1 MKIEVYYLYK
11 MDQSKLTKAEWCS
24 IEVPLPPTEQRIIE
38 FLGKASHTPD
48 KIEHSVITLLDYLK
62 LPQNAA
68 VDLFL
73 CHKYFALE
81 MKKLKFK
88 LPPKEQIKLK
98 KADQIRLN
106 TNVEQIPTTLYD
118 CILLDICKLT
128 LTNPDHYY
136 TLYQLF
142 SYNIPNLNIYIK
154 QCIQELL
161 QSHVFPL
168 QKLVFNS
175 VVILENNSYLY
186 KYKPLQLYEHQKQLF
201 RICAQPH
208 AKLILYTAQTGQGKT
223 LSPLGA
229 CNFYDAV
236 IFMCAHRH
244 IALALARAAIAVKK
258 KIATAFGAK
267 SKEDV
272 KLHYYAV
279 TKCTRDK
286 RNGKI
291 KQVDNSEGHKV
302 EMIICD
308 IDSFVH
314 AKEYMLQYKQGNKMM
329 VWLDEPTIT
338 LDYENH
344 PLHELYHKNWQSNTE
359 ITTVVLSSATLPADM
374 DTTIASFK
382 SKFVDAQI
390 YTVSSYDTSKT
401 VQLLNAENQIEMP
414 HYHCPTYVELQKCI
428 VFLESKRLIMK
439 YIDLRAIVQFLQ
451 RHTSNVDFSYFKSVQ
466 DVSIENIK
474 RFYIHVLKTFTE
486 DSWSTVYKAELASRI
501 SLTPTIE
508 FCTKDAHTL
517 EHGPTI
523 YITSDVDNVA
533 KYCIKTAS
541 IPDSVLSTILKNLGH
556 NAVISD
562 KITQLEKDLEDAN
575 SKEEDKEK
583 KMLKN
588 QLTPEVKAIQNK
600 ITELHEQILPMV
612 LPDEFIPNKKAHLI
626 KYGHL
631 DKLETAFS
639 SNIDPTTA
647 KEILSLDID
656 NKWKLLLLMG
666 IGVFAKHTNSKYM
679 EIMKQLATQQY
690 LFMIIADSD
699 YIYGTNYLFCQGYI
713 GNGMQLTPE
722 KIIQAIG
729 RIGRGQQGQQNSIR
743 FRNIH
748 DVQLLFLPQEH
759 NPEVDNI
766 KKIYS

>member
-1 MKIEVYYLYK
+1 
-11 MDQSKLTKAEWCS
+11 MDQTKLTKSEWCS
-24 IEVPLPPTEQRIIE
+24 IEIPLPSAEQRIIE

-48 KIEHSVITLLDYLK
+48 LIDHSLITLLDYLK
-62 LPQNAA
+62 LPQNTS

-73 CHKYFALE
+73 CHKYFATIF
-81 MKKLKFK
+81 KKLNFK

-106 TNVEQIPTTLYD
+106 TSTDQIPSTLYE
-118 CILLDICKLT
+118 CILLDICKLAT
-128 LTNPDHYY
+128 TTPHHYY
-136 TLYQLF
+136 TLHVLF
-142 SYNIPNLNIYIK
+142 SYQLPNLNIYLK
-154 QCIQELL
+154 QCIQQMLDA
-161 QSHVFPL
+161 HKFPL
-168 QKLVFNS
+168 QALVLNS
-175 VVILENNSYLY
+175 VDILENNPYIY

-201 RICAQPH
+201 RICALPTP
-208 AKLILYTAQTGQGKT
+208 KLILYTAQTGQGKT
-223 LSPLGA
+223 LSPIGA
-229 CNFYDAV
+229 SNFYDAV

-267 SKEDV
+267 SKEDI

-279 TKCTRDK
+279 TKCVRDK

-302 EMIICD
+302 EMLICD
-308 IDSFVH
+308 IESFIH
-314 AKEYMLQYKQGNKMM
+314 AKEYMLQFKQGNKMM

-338 LDYENH
+338 LDYDDH
-344 PLHELYHKNWQSNTE
+344 PLHTVYKQNWQSNKE
-359 ITTVVLSSATLPADM
+359 ISTVVLSSATLPADM
-374 DTTIASFK
+374 ETTIQSFK
-382 SKFVDAQI
+382 NTFDGAEV

-401 VQLLNAENQIEMP
+401 VQLLNTENQIEMP
-414 HYHCPTYVELQKCI
+414 HYHCPTYTELQKCI
-428 VFLESKRLIMK
+428 EFLLTKRLVMK
-439 YIDLRAIVQFLQ
+439 YIDLHAIVLFLT
-451 RHTSNVDFSYFKSVQ
+451 RHSPDFSYFKNVQ
-466 DVSIENIK
+466 DISIENIK
-474 RFYIHVLKTFTE
+474 RFYIHVLQSFTE
-486 DSWSTVYKAELASRI
+486 EKWATVYQSEIHQKIVLPA
-501 SLTPTIE
+501 TIE

-517 EHGPTI
+517 ENGPSI
-523 YITSDVDNVA
+523 FITQDVDNIA

-541 IPDSVLSTILKNLGH
+541 IPDTVLSTILKNLGH
-556 NAVISD
+556 NEIISD

-583 KMLKN
+583 KMMKN
-588 QLTPEVKAIQNK
+588 QLTPEVRAIQQK
-600 ITELHEQILPMV
+600 LSELHDQILPMV
-612 LPDEFIPNKKAHLI
+612 LPDEFIPNKKAHLM
-626 KYGHL
+626 KYDHV
-631 DKLETAFS
+631 DKLNTVFS
-639 SNIDPTTA
+639 SNIDPSTA

-679 EIMKQLATQQY
+679 EIMKQLATDQY

-699 YIYGTNYLFCQGYI
+699 YIYGTNYPFCQGYI

-729 RIGRGQQGQQNSIR
+729 RIGRGQQGQKNSIR
-743 FRNIH
+743 FRNVR
-748 DVQLLFLPQEH
+748 DVQLLFLPQSH

-766 KKIYS
+766 KKIYC

>member
-1 MKIEVYYLYK
+1 
-11 MDQSKLTKAEWCS
+11 MDQTKLTKSEWCS
-24 IEVPLPPTEQRIIE
+24 IEVPLPANEQRIIE
-38 FLGKASHTPD
+38 FLGKASHAPD
-48 KIEHSVITLLDYLK
+48 QIEHSLITILDYLK
-62 LPQNAA
+62 LPQNSAI
-68 VDLFL
+68 DLFL
-73 CHKYFALE
+73 CHKYFASQ
-81 MKKLKFK
+81 LKNLKYK
-88 LPPKEQIKLK
+88 LPAKEQIKLK

-106 TNVEQIPTTLYD
+106 TSTEQIPPTLYE
-118 CILLDICKLT
+118 CILLDICKLCI
-128 LTNPDHYY
+128 TNPHHYY

-142 SYNIPNLNIYIK
+142 SYQIPNVNSYVK
-154 QCIQELL
+154 DCIQQLL
-161 QSHVFPL
+161 DSHVFNL
-168 QKLVFNS
+168 KDIVINS
-175 VVILENNSYLY
+175 VTILENNSYLY

-201 RICAQPH
+201 RVCAYTHP
-208 AKLILYTAQTGQGKT
+208 KLILYTAQTGQGKT
-223 LSPLGA
+223 LSPIGA
-229 CNFYDAV
+229 SNFYDSI

-244 IALALARAAIAVKK
+244 IALSLARAAIAVKK

-267 SKEDV
+267 SKEDI

-291 KQVDNSEGHKV
+291 KQVDNSEGNKV
-302 EMIICD
+302 EMMICD
-308 IDSFVH
+308 IESFVH
-314 AKEYMLQYKQGNKMM
+314 AKEYMLQFKQGNRMM

-338 LDYENH
+338 LDYEDH
-344 PLHELYHKNWQSNTE
+344 PLHSLYSQNWKSNTE
-359 ITTVVLSSATLPADM
+359 ITTVVLSSATLPSDIQ
-374 DTTIASFK
+374 TTIDSFK
-382 SKFVDAQI
+382 RTFSDAEI

-401 VQLLNAENQIEMP
+401 VQLLNTENQIEMP
-414 HYHCPTYVELQKCI
+414 HYHCKTYQELQKCI
-428 VFLESKRLIMK
+428 TFLESKRLLMK
-439 YIDLRAIVQFLQ
+439 YIDLHAIVQFVQ
-451 RHTSNVDFSYFKSVQ
+451 RHSVDFSYFKTVQ

-474 RFYIHVLKTFTE
+474 RFYIHVLRTFTE
-486 DSWSTVYKAELASRI
+486 ESWPTVYKAELLQRI
-501 SLTPTIE
+501 SLQPTIE

-523 YITSDVDNVA
+523 YITNDVDNVS

-541 IPDSVLSTILKNLGH
+541 IPDTVLSTILKNLGH
-556 NAVISD
+556 NANISE

-588 QLTPEVKAIQNK
+588 QLTPEVRAIQNK
-600 ITELHEQILPMV
+600 LSELYEQILPMV
-612 LPDEFIPNKKAHLI
+612 LPDEFIPNKKSHLL
-626 KYGHL
+626 KYGHV
-631 DKLETAFS
+631 DKLNTVFS
-639 SNIDPTTA
+639 SNIDPSTA

-679 EIMKQLATQQY
+679 EIMKELATQQY

-699 YIYGTNYLFCQGYI
+699 YIYGTNYMFCQGYI

-729 RIGRGQQGQQNSIR
+729 RVGRGQQGQQNSIR

-748 DVQLLFLPQEH
+748 DIELLFLPQSY
-759 NPEVDNI
+759 NPEVENF

>member
-1 MKIEVYYLYK
+1 
-11 MDQSKLTKAEWCS
+11 MDQTKLTKSEWCS
-24 IEVPLPPTEQRIIE
+24 IEVPLPPSEQRIIE

-48 KIEHSVITLLDYLK
+48 KIEHSLTTLLDYLK
-62 LPQNAA
+62 LPQNPA

-73 CHKYFALE
+73 CHKYFATE

-106 TNVEQIPTTLYD
+106 TSVEQIPPSLYE
-118 CILLDICKLT
+118 CVLIDICKLT
-128 LTNPDHYY
+128 ITNPHHYY
-136 TLYQLF
+136 TLHQLF
-142 SYNIPNLNIYIK
+142 SYKISNLNMYLK
-154 QCIQELL
+154 ECIQKLL
-161 QSHVFPL
+161 DSHVFSLPD
-168 QKLVFNS
+168 LVMNS
-175 VVILENNSYLY
+175 VSILENNSYLY

-201 RICAQPH
+201 TICANPNP
-208 AKLILYTAQTGQGKT
+208 KLILYTAQTGQGKT
-223 LSPLGA
+223 LSPIGA
-229 CNFYDAV
+229 SNFYDAV

-291 KQVDNSEGHKV
+291 KQVDNSEGNKV
-302 EMIICD
+302 EMMICD
-308 IDSFVH
+308 IESFVH
-314 AKEYMLQYKQGNKMM
+314 AQEYMLQFKQGNRMM

-338 LDYENH
+338 LDYDEH
-344 PLHELYHKNWQSNTE
+344 PLHELYHKNWQSNNE
-359 ITTVVLSSATLPADM
+359 ITTVVLSSATLPANM
-374 DTTIASFK
+374 DATVASFK
-382 SKFVDAQI
+382 SKFAEAEV

-401 VQLLNAENQIEMP
+401 VQLLNSENQIEMP
-414 HYHCPTYVELQKCI
+414 HYHCPTYEELHKCI
-428 VFLESKRLIMK
+428 GFLESKRLLMK
-439 YIDLRAIVQFLQ
+439 YIDLHAIVQFIQ
-451 RHTSNVDFSYFKSVQ
+451 RHRTTSELVDFGYFKTVH
-466 DVSIENIK
+466 DISIENIK
-474 RFYIHVLKTFTE
+474 RFYIHVLKTFSPE
-486 DSWSTVYKAELASRI
+486 SWPTVYKAEMKQRTSQQ
-501 SLTPTIE
+501 PTIE

-517 EHGPTI
+517 ENGPTI

-541 IPDSVLSTILKNLGH
+541 IPDTVLSTILKNLGH
-556 NAVISD
+556 NAILSEKIS
-562 KITQLEKDLEDAN
+562 QLEKDLEDAN

-588 QLTPEVKAIQNK
+588 QLTPEVKSIQNK
-600 ITELHEQILPMV
+600 LSELHEQILPMV
-612 LPDEFIPNKKAHLI
+612 LPDEFIPNKKNHLI

-631 DKLETAFS
+631 DKLETVFS

-679 EIMKQLATQQY
+679 EIMKQLATDQY

-743 FRNIH
+743 FRNIR
-748 DVQLLFLPQEH
+748 DIQMLFLPQEY
-759 NPEVDNI
+759 NPEVENI
-766 KKIYS
+766 RKIYC